1 MKSIKTRLTASYF
14 LIIILTVII
23 CEIVLITSVKN
34 YFYNNAKDL
43 LSNQIRLSTEFY
55 NTYLSS
61 TGLKENVSDDVDVF
75 WKNTSAEVQI
85 LDTSGNIL
93 MDSIGY
99 FSFEPITSND
109 FTKAVA
115 GELGTTVYHLPN
127 TNETMMSVALPLKK
141 GDHIEGVLRFI
152 TSLKNVDESIHL
164 ISFFLILI
172 GITVIILSSIVSIF
186 VAGKIMKP
194 IKEITLG
201 AEKIASGNF
210 NEKIEKTSD
219 DELGKLADTLNY
231 MSEEILK
238 NENLKNEFIASVSHE
253 LRTPLTSIKGW
264 AIALNLCGPEDKEEF
279 KDGLNIIEEES
290 DRLSLLVDE
299 LLDFSKLISGKIV
312 VKKDCIDL
320 KDLLNHTEKQ
330 LSPRAERDNIKLLVI
345 YKDSIPNISAD
356 KNRLKQLFMNILDN
370 SFKFTPSGGS
380 ITINVSLKENN
391 ILISIKDTGCG
402 ISKEDLPKVTEKF
415 YKGKN
420 SKSKNGIGLSICKE
434 IVSLHNGTLEILSEE
449 DKGTEVLVTLPI
461 DN

>member
-23 CEIVLITSVKN
+23 CEIVLITSIKN

-61 TGLKENVSDDVDVF
+61 TGLKENVSDDIDVF

-172 GITVIILSSIVSIF
+172 GITVIILSSIISIF

-201 AEKIASGNF
+201 AEKMASGNF

-219 DELGKLADTLNY
+219 DELGKLTDTLNY

-370 SFKFTPSGGS
+370 SFKFTSSGGS

-449 DKGTEVLVTLPI
+449 NKGTEVLVTLPI

>member
-99 FSFEPITSND
+99 FSFEPVTSND

-201 AEKIASGNF
+201 AEKMASGNF

>member
-356 KNRLKQLFMNILDN
+356 KNRFKQLFMNILDN

>member
-99 FSFEPITSND
+99 FSFEPVTSND

-391 ILISIKDTGCG
+391 VLISIKDTGCG

-434 IVSLHNGTLEILSEE
+434 IVSLHNGALEILSEE

>member
-99 FSFEPITSND
+99 FSFEPVTSND

-201 AEKIASGNF
+201 AEKMASGNF

-391 ILISIKDTGCG
+391 VLISIKDTGCG

-434 IVSLHNGTLEILSEE
+434 IVSLHNGALEILSEE

>member
-23 CEIVLITSVKN
+23 CEIVLITSIKN

-61 TGLKENVSDDVDVF
+61 TGLKENVSDDIDVF

-99 FSFEPITSND
+99 FSFEPVTSND

-172 GITVIILSSIVSIF
+172 GITVIILSSIISIF

-201 AEKIASGNF
+201 AEKMASGNF

-219 DELGKLADTLNY
+219 DELGKLTDTLNY

-370 SFKFTPSGGS
+370 SFKFTSSGGS

-449 DKGTEVLVTLPI
+449 NKGTEVLVTLPI

>member
-1 MKSIKTRLTASYF
+1 
-14 LIIILTVII
+14 
-23 CEIVLITSVKN
+23 
-34 YFYNNAKDL
+34 DL

-99 FSFEPITSND
+99 FSFEPVTSND

-201 AEKIASGNF
+201 AEKMASGNF

>member
-1 MKSIKTRLTASYF
+1 MKSIKKRLTASYF
-14 LIIILTVII
+14 LIIILTVIT

-99 FSFEPITSND
+99 FSFDPVSSGD

-186 VAGKIMKP
+186 LAGKIMKP

-201 AEKIASGNF
+201 AEKMASGNF
-210 NEKIEKTSD
+210 KEKIGKTSD

-264 AIALNLCGPEDKEEF
+264 AIALTLCEPEDKEEF

-320 KDLLNHTEKQ
+320 KALLNYTQKQ
-330 LSPRAERDNIKLLVI
+330 LSPRAERDNIKLSTI

-380 ITINVSLKENN
+380 ITIDVSLKENSV
-391 ILISIKDTGCG
+391 LISIKDTGCG
-402 ISKEDLPKVTEKF
+402 IPKEDLPKVMEKF

-434 IVSLHNGTLEILSEE
+434 IVSLHNGTLEIISEE
-449 DKGTEVLVTLPI
+449 NKGTEVLVTLPI